1 MDQPRPSDDRPDESL
16 RPGAAPNSDNPQPV
30 SLDDGL
36 PVREPLSPE
45 LLEDEAIRGDFV
57 LRWVVIVVAFLFG
70 CTEVDDA
77 RTLAHAQFG
86 QWMQSHGWFP
96 SSTDPFALTT
106 GDRRWVNLS
115 WLFDHLTAGF
125 YGIAGAASLSFL
137 QGLFATMIV
146 AGVSY
151 ASRPHIRNWWGSVC
165 CGLLIL
171 AAYPQTV
178 WRPELVS
185 LLGLAGLLW
194 VLLGLETGRLPAR
207 AAWAIPPGLW
217 VWSQCDARAWI
228 GFLVLALWCLG
239 RPRGSVAIT
248 ETNRTG
254 PTTDVRWPVIGLAAG
269 LVLLIH
275 PYGWETWFAPFRLY
289 LSEYPALREAYSKP
303 LLSELAWSPLWASA
317 LWSRVDHRLAAG
329 VFLMLAALTT
339 LLLNRRHAA
348 LVYWLWYVVVNSLAV
363 WCVHELPVAAV
374 VNAVIATV
382 QGQDW
387 YYRRFG
393 QVYSVAWTEVLFS
406 RGGRAITLC
415 SLLAMGWVVV
425 SGHLGPWDQHRTGI
439 GLSRNLRHELDDL
452 LKIGDVVPDD
462 RAFHFTLRQG
472 DLLIAAGR
480 RSFIDHRLGLFAGRG
495 ERNLFK
501 LHDRLRRALRQQSDL
516 VDALTSAVSGLPA
529 EFDVFDISH
538 VLPRLSRHSSSP
550 DYVTFMELLASPSWI
565 LADLLPTT
573 GVFLRCDSPDAADNA
588 WAQAHVL
595 NVVQTGIL
603 SPEWTHAAPRVRP
616 LAPVWSQ
623 QLLSKPSDCPA
634 AGTMLAEHWL
644 KLERE
649 LPTAPLRFQVAA
661 SLAAVRAALEG
672 IHESPQQAAAYRVL
686 GAAYVQLL
694 RLEGLVLAETEVPWG
709 RSLRFYQAVSALQQA
724 RALNV
729 RDPETELLLAE
740 LWQGA
745 GKADVTADALD
756 RFLKLTGEA
765 VRDWTEAELSR
776 REALGQLR
784 DRLWEIDAAD
794 RERDAATDANRDVLE
809 RALACYRAGCLNRAI
824 AHLQRE
830 AVYVSRNPV
839 AQWQLAAWRAERGDG
854 LDLDEAAAELSA
866 HGSSLSSVNWRDAV
880 AYAALGRSD
889 YDAAIRILSEARDA
903 LMTERLALASMVT
916 PWGTLFPIK
925 TGDLHLAAAQVVA
938 LQAVGQQQREAL
950 ANLEWQLGMCELE
963 RGQPESCRQALRLA
977 LDGAPRSPLRPL
989 LRLYWLCLTNEP
1001 LELEP
1006 ANPPPR

>member
-1 MDQPRPSDDRPDESL
+1 MDQPQPIDDRPDDNS
-16 RPGAAPNSDNPQPV
+16 RPDPAPNSDGQISGV
-30 SLDDGL
+30 QEDGL
-36 PVREPLSPE
+36 PVRLPLSPE

-57 LRWVVIVVAFLFG
+57 LRWVVVAVAFLFG
-70 CTEVDDA
+70 CTEIDDA

-86 QWMQSHGWFP
+86 EWMQSHGWLP
-96 SSTDPFALTT
+96 SAIDPFALTT
-106 GDRRWVNLS
+106 DERRWVNLS
-115 WLFDHLTAGF
+115 WLFDHVTAAFFGF
-125 YGIAGAASLSFL
+125 TGAAGLSFL
-137 QGLFATMIV
+137 QGVLAAVVV

-151 ASRPHIRNWWGSVC
+151 AGRPHIRSWWGSVC

-171 AAYPQTV
+171 AAYPQTN
-178 WRPELVS
+178 WRPELVT

-194 VLLGLETGRLPAR
+194 ALLGLDTGRLPAR
-207 AAWAIPPGLW
+207 GAWAIPPGLW
-217 VWSQCDARAWI
+217 LWSQLDARAWI
-228 GFLVLALWCLG
+228 GLLTLALWCCG
-239 RPRGSVAIT
+239 RSVRST
-248 ETNRTG
+248 ELADPQRTSSAA
-254 PTTDVRWPVIGLAAG
+254 DVRWATIGVVSG
-269 LVLLIH
+269 LVLWIH
-275 PYGWETWFAPFRLY
+275 PYGWETWLAPFRLY
-289 LSEYPALREAYSKP
+289 LYEYPALREAYSKP

-317 LWSRVDHRLAAG
+317 VWSRIDHRLAAG
-329 VFLMLAALTT
+329 ILLMLAALTT

-348 LVYWLWYVVVNSLAV
+348 RVYWLWFAFVNSLAV

-393 QVYSVAWTEVLFS
+393 QVYSVAWTEVFFS

-425 SGHLGPWDQHRTGI
+425 SGRLGPWDHHRTGI

-452 LKIGDVVPDD
+452 LKIADVVPDD

-480 RSFIDHRLGLFAGRG
+480 RSFVDHRWGLFAGRG
-495 ERNLFK
+495 EQNLFK
-501 LHDRLRRALRQQSDL
+501 LHDRLRRALRQQTNS
-516 VDALTSAVSGLPA
+516 AESLTSDAAGLPV
-529 EFDVFDISH
+529 EFDTFDISH
-538 VLPRLSRHSSSP
+538 VLPRLSRSVVSP

-588 WAQAHVL
+588 WAQSHVL

-603 SPEWTHAAPRVRP
+603 SPDWTHTTPRTRP
-616 LAPVWSQ
+616 LPPVWSQ

-649 LPTAPLRFQVAA
+649 LPTAPLPFQMAA

-672 IHESPQQAAAYRVL
+672 IHESPQQSAAYRVL
-686 GAAYVQLL
+686 GAAYLQLL
-694 RLEGLVLAETEVPWG
+694 RLEGLVLAESEVAWG
-709 RSLRFYQAVSALQQA
+709 RSLRFYQAVSALRQA
-724 RALNV
+724 QALNP

-756 RFLKLTGEA
+756 RFLKLTGAA

-776 REALGQLR
+776 RASLSQLR
-784 DRLWEIDAAD
+784 DRLWDVDASD
-794 RERDAATDANRDVLE
+794 RDRDAATAAQSDVLE
-809 RALACYRAGCLNRAI
+809 RALACYRGGCLNRSIAI
-824 AHLQRE
+824 LQQD

-839 AQWQLAAWRAERGDG
+839 ARWQLAAWLAERGDG

-866 HGSSLSSVNWRDAV
+866 QGTSLAGTNWRDAV

-889 YDAAIRILSEARDA
+889 YEEAIRVWSEARDA
-903 LMTERLALASMVT
+903 MATERLALAHLVT
-916 PWGTLFPIK
+916 PWGTLFPVK
-925 TGDLHLAAAQVVA
+925 PGDLHLAAAQLVA
-938 LQAVGQQQREAL
+938 LQAFGQPQRESLAL
-950 ANLEWQLGMCELE
+950 LEWELGMCELE
-963 RGQPESCRQALRLA
+963 RGQPDACQKALRQAL
-977 LDGAPRSPLRPL
+977 DGTPNSPLRPL
-989 LRLYWLCLTNEP
+989 LRLYWLCLTNEALAP
-1001 LELEP
+1001 
-1006 ANPPPR
+1006 